1 MRKHLPKGVTK
12 EPKFKIGVQIGFTID
27 ELKKA
32 VPHRDKLPNSI
43 DPLPV
48 TPAKKWNDYPSSS
61 NINFIFYQINNF
73 IFQIFSI
80 RLRFFNK
87 KS

>member
-32 VPHRDKLPNSI
+32 VPHRDKLPNRI

-48 TPAKKWNDYPSSS
+48 TPAKK
-61 NINFIFYQINNF
+61 
-73 IFQIFSI
+73 
-80 RLRFFNK
+80 
-87 KS
+87 